1 MVDVKWKLEGEAKVA
16 SSSLPQCNAFVATG
30 APCVRALV
38 KGNQADRE
46 DWPNPKV
53 ETEPNCQW
61 TSGDQ
66 YNEKERKGDNVDTRS
81 QTQSIQRRR
90 ETTEVATER

>member
-1 MVDVKWKLEGEAKVA
+1 MVEVKWKLEGEAKVA
-16 SSSLPQCNAFVATG
+16 SSSLPQCNTFMATG

-38 KGNQADRE
+38 KGNQVDRE
-46 DWPNPKV
+46 DWPNPKL

-66 YNEKERKGDNVDTRS
+66 YNERGREEENADT
-81 QTQSIQRRR
+81 QFQN
-90 ETTEVATER
+90 